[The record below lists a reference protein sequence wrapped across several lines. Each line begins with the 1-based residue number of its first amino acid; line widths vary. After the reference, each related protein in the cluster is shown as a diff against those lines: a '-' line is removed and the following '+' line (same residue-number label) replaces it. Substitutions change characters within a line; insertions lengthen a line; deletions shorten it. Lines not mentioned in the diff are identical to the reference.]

1 MPGPAV
7 LGLIA
12 MASLFGHRQLRGGFD
27 SAGRTPGQFCM
38 WVAVAVITLTEFR
51 VASASGNSPG
61 MPPVR
66 DFFRDAA
73 VMSVKISPDGDY
85 LTTVFRADKPGAV
98 ANLMLTRTDGSTPP
112 RYLSNRT
119 YGDIGLQL
127 WATPQTILFQHKIS
141 QYSPRGTQ
149 WRGGLYVVDRQTGK
163 QRELTSLRQYRLAGA
178 PARDDGRILV
188 WLYGNYDLTPSAG
201 WLDLEEGRVINAIAA
216 EPGVVGWYAD
226 YRQQIRVSMLA
237 GDAAGPGRL
246 ALRYR
251 DSEDATWQPA
261 YPLQQGAS
269 DFQGFDQD
277 GRHLWVLAPH
287 GDRTA
292 LFRLDPMAGDLG
304 EPVVSDPLYDIEG
317 LLLQDD
323 KGRELEIRYDADRP
337 TRIVFDPDWQRH
349 YAQIDQL
356 LPETF
361 NGIVSWDDAET
372 RLVVLARGDRYPG
385 AYYLYD
391 TRRQQLDFVVAV
403 APWLHREQLAR
414 MEPITLAARDGLT
427 LHGYFTPPVGHHA
440 GPAPM
445 VVMPH
450 GGPFGIRDTWGFDP
464 ETQFLANLG
473 YAVLQIN
480 FRGSSGYGSAFEQA
494 GYGQW
499 GLAMQ
504 DDLSD
509 AVAWAVAT
517 GRADPTRV
525 AIFGASY
532 GGYAALMGLIK
543 TPELYRCGIAFAAI
557 TDRRLLYR
565 NDRLRFGDAGE
576 DGFKTLFGDPDA
588 DPELFDATSPFRQV
602 DRIQVPV
609 LLAHGQVDGVV
620 DIRHFRLMRHRLRR
634 NGNEFESFERRY
646 EGHSLAEE
654 NNRVAFFETM
664 RDFLARHIPTPRNSL
679 PTAH

>member
-1 MPGPAV
+1 
-7 LGLIA
+7 
-12 MASLFGHRQLRGGFD
+12 
-27 SAGRTPGQFCM
+27 M
-38 WVAVAVITLTEFR
+38 WVALTLISLANVR
-51 VASASGNSPG
+51 AASASGTSPG
-61 MPPVR
+61 IPPVR

-85 LTTVFRADKPGAV
+85 LTTVFRADKPGA
-98 ANLMLTRTDGSTPP
+98 AADLILTRTDGSAPP
-112 RYLSNRT
+112 RYLTNRT
-119 YGDIGLQL
+119 QVDVGLQL
-127 WATPQTILFQHKIS
+127 WATPQTILFQNKIDKNS
-141 QYSPRGTQ
+141 SRRTQ
-149 WRGGLYVVDRQTGK
+149 RRGGLYVVDRDTGE
-163 QRELTSLRQYRLAGA
+163 QRELTTGLRNYRLAGA
-178 PARDDGRILV
+178 PAPGDGRILV
-188 WLYGNYDLTPSAG
+188 WLYDRYDLFPAAG
-201 WLDLEEGRVINAIAA
+201 WLDLGQGRVIKAA
-216 EPGVVGWYAD
+216 ASERSVVGWYAD

-251 DSEDATWQPA
+251 ASEDATWQLN

-292 LFRLDPMAGDLG
+292 LFRLDPVAGQLG
-304 EPVVSDPLYDIEG
+304 EPVVSDPTYDIEG
-317 LLLQDD
+317 VLLQDG
-323 KGRELEIRYDADRP
+323 KGRELEIRYDAERP
-337 TRIVFDPDWQRH
+337 TRIVLDPDWQSH
-349 YAQIDQL
+349 YEQIDRL

-361 NGIVSWDDAET
+361 NAIVSWDDAEN
-372 RLVVLARGDRYPG
+372 RLVVLAQGDRYPG

-391 TRRQQLDFVVAV
+391 TQRRQLDFLVAV
-403 APWLHREQLAR
+403 APWLHREQLAP
-414 MEPITLAARDGLT
+414 MEPISLAARDGLT
-427 LHGYFTPPVGHHA
+427 LHGYFTPPVEDPG

-450 GGPFGIRDTWGFDP
+450 GGPYDVRDTWGFDP

-473 YAVLQIN
+473 YAVLQVN
-480 FRGSSGYGSAFEQA
+480 FRGSSGYGSVFEQA

-517 GRADPTRV
+517 GRADPARV

-543 TPELYRCGIAFAAI
+543 TPNLYRCGIAFAAV

-565 NDRLRFGDAGE
+565 NDRLRFGDGDEA
-576 DGFKTLFGDPDA
+576 GFKTLFGDPDA
-588 DPELFDATSPFRQV
+588 DPELFDATSPIRQV
-602 DRIQVPV
+602 ERIQAPV

-620 DIRHFRLMRHRLRR
+620 DIRHFRLMRHRLRWQ
-634 NGNEFESFERRY
+634 GKEFESFERRY

-654 NNRVAFFETM
+654 NNRVAFFETV
-664 RDFLARHIPTPRNSL
+664 RAFLARHMPSPRNPP
-679 PTAH
+679 PTAP